1 MSALSFSPK
10 VPVKTNAGHRLLI
23 SNVQAAS
30 KELLTWTERGPH
42 WNRAARVCTAALTG
56 NATPQEARRC
66 FRIAAIENGASFP
79 ALKRKTEH
87 LCRLCHL
94 RRSLSGTMVGYDVGS
109 ADEQL
114 RGKGRAT

>member
-66 FRIAAIENGASFP
+66 FRIAAIENG
-79 ALKRKTEH
+79 
-87 LCRLCHL
+87 RLL
-94 RRSLSGTMVGYDVGS
+94 PRI
-109 ADEQL
+109 EEEN
-114 RGKGRAT
+114 